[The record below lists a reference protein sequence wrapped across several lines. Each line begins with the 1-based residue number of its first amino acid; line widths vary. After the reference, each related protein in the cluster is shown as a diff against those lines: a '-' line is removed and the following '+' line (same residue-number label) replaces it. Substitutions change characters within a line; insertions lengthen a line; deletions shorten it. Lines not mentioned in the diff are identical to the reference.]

1 MISLFPVWV
10 DAPIKSPEFSEKI
23 IIQDNSF
30 VAQGLMP
37 FFSPQTAVLG
47 DFLGKDDINY
57 LQELL
62 REKYPEMA
70 DILICMWKKESSYG
84 RDKYIKGDNGLAYGD
99 FQIHLDKHDI
109 TEWCAMDFECSLDFC
124 YNKIRQ
130 GQGYLWSSYS
140 KCL

>member
-1 MISLFPVWV
+1 MASLFPVWAN
-10 DAPIKSPEFSEKI
+10 APIQSSAYRQELVL
-23 IIQDNSF
+23 IQGNTLVGNASVINSK
-30 VAQGLMP
+30 
-37 FFSPQTAVLG
+37 AVLG
-47 DFLGKDDINY
+47 DFLGKDVNY

-70 DILICMWKKESSYG
+70 DILICMWGKESSYG